1 MNSTSTQDIFE
12 FLKKIAGLEGKEV
25 SMDADI
31 QKDLNINSFTVIKI
45 VSAVEVKYGVKLDDA
60 KVFNVRTVRDFVHL
74 VEDTIEFGR

>member
-1 MNSTSTQDIFE
+1 
-12 FLKKIAGLEGKEV
+12 
-25 SMDADI
+25 MDADI

-45 VSAVEVKYGVKLDDA
+45 VSAVEVKYGITLDDA

>member
-60 KVFNVRTVRDFVHL
+60 KVFNVRTVKDFVHL

>member
-45 VSAVEVKYGVKLDDA
+45 VSAVEVKYGITLDDA